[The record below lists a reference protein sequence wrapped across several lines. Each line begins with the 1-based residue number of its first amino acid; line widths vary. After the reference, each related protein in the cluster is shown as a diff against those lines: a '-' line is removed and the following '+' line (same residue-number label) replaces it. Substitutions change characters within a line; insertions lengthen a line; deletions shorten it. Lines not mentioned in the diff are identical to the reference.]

1 MTIPF
6 NKKPE
11 IKPKSL
17 YSIMTTN
24 KQHTIKIIG
33 LLLALFLGNTAQLQA
48 QEHFIGPSVSYQ
60 YQKGSILKTG
70 IYYASSLNTDHIIKL
85 DATANFTW
93 IQNKYAVIPELAATY
108 YSEMYY
114 IGFFGR
120 AELTPY
126 TVSPKVGLSLFT
138 FFEID
143 LGYGF
148 PLADKTDYRPIKGFT
163 TSIRFNIPLN
173 TKF

>member
-6 NKKPE
+6 NKKQE

-17 YSIMTTN
+17 YSTMTTN
-24 KQHTIKIIG
+24 KQQTIKIIG
-33 LLLALFLGNTAQLQA
+33 LLLALFLCNTAQLQA

-70 IYYASSLNTDHIIKL
+70 IYYASSFNTDHIIKL

-93 IQNKYAVIPELAATY
+93 IQNKYALIPELAATY